1 MMKIKYIFWI
11 AAVLVGYSYLG
22 YPAWLWLRSR
32 WSPRPVRRGFVER
45 SAAPTVSAVMVVRDE
60 EAGIARKLENLLT
73 LDYPQAKLDVVV
85 VSDGSSDRTPA
96 ILADYARDSG
106 LRTGPPPE
114 DRTDARTR
122 VRTLV
127 KPVSQGKA
135 AGLNDAIKLATGEV
149 LLFTDARQQIE
160 SGALRL
166 LIENFADSDVGAA
179 SGELMLG
186 DPASGETGKGMG
198 LYWRIEKKIREL
210 ESASGSVVGATG
222 AIYCARRR
230 LLDASPLPEGTIL
243 DDVLLPMQIVR
254 KGSRV
259 IFDSRARAWD
269 SPDLGEGREFSRKV
283 RTLSGNYQLLQLA
296 PWLLSHENPIRFEF
310 VSHKLSRLAV
320 PFALLAL
327 LIASMLLPQPL
338 YRTALGAQLA
348 FYALSLAALAGVKIG
363 PLSRIADPARTFVVL
378 NSAAMVAFINFV
390 TGRKAVWVR
399 DPA

>member
-1 MMKIKYIFWI
+1 MKMKYTFWI
-11 AAVLVGYSYLG
+11 AAALIGYSYLG

-32 WSPRPVRRGFVER
+32 WSPRPVRRGFVE
-45 SAAPTVSAVMVVRDE
+45 SPAAPAVSALMVVRNE
-60 EAGIARKLENLLT
+60 EAVIARKLENLLT

-85 VSDGSSDRTPA
+85 VSDGSSDRTPS

-106 LRTGPPPE
+106 LPTGAP
-114 DRTDARTR
+114 TR
-122 VRTLV
+122 VRTLL

-135 AGLNDAIKLATGEV
+135 AGLNDAIKLASGEV

-166 LIENFADSDVGAA
+166 LLENFADLDVGAA

-186 DPASGETGKGMG
+186 DPTSGETGKGMG

-210 ESASGSVVGATG
+210 ESASGSVTGATG
-222 AIYCARRR
+222 AIYCARRS
-230 LLDASPLPEGTIL
+230 LLDESPLPQGTIL

-254 KGSRV
+254 KGFRV
-259 IFDSRARAWD
+259 IFDARARAWD
-269 SPDLGEGREFSRKV
+269 SPDLGESREFSRKV

-296 PWLLSHENPIRFEF
+296 PWLLSSENAIRFEF

-327 LIASMLLPQPL
+327 LIASMFLSQPL
-338 YRTALGAQLA
+338 YRAALGAQLA

-378 NSAAMVAFINFV
+378 NSAALVAFINFV

-399 DPA
+399 

>member
-1 MMKIKYIFWI
+1 MTKIKYIFWI
-11 AAVLVGYSYLG
+11 AAALVGYSYLG

-32 WSPRPVRRGFVER
+32 WSPRPVRRGAGG
-45 SAAPTVSAVMVVRDE
+45 SPAAPAVSAVMVVRNE
-60 EAGIARKLENLLT
+60 EAVIARKLDNLLT
-73 LDYPQAKLDVVV
+73 LDYPETQLDVVV
-85 VSDGSSDRTPA
+85 VSDGSSDRTSA

-106 LRTGPPPE
+106 LRT
-114 DRTDARTR
+114 R
-122 VRTLV
+122 VRTLM
-127 KPVSQGKA
+127 KPVSHGKA

-166 LIENFADSDVGAA
+166 LIENFADPDVGAA

-186 DPASGETGKGMG
+186 DPTSGETGKGMG
-198 LYWRIEKKIREL
+198 LYWRMEKKIREL
-210 ESASGSVVGATG
+210 ESASGSVAGATG

-296 PWLLSHENPIRFEF
+296 PWLLSSQNAIRFEF
-310 VSHKLSRLAV
+310 VSHKLSRLVV

-327 LIASMLLPQPL
+327 LIASMFLPQPL
-338 YRTALGAQLA
+338 YRAALGAQLA

-399 DPA
+399 

>member
-1 MMKIKYIFWI
+1 MSCAIMMKIKYIFWF
-11 AAVLVGYSYLG
+11 AAALVGYSYLG
-22 YPAWLWLRSR
+22 YPVWLWLRSW
-32 WSPRPVRRGFVER
+32 WSPRPVRRG
-45 SAAPTVSAVMVVRDE
+45 SATPAVSAVMVVRNE
-60 EAGIARKLENLLT
+60 EAVIARKLENLLT

-96 ILADYARDSG
+96 ILAGYARDS
-106 LRTGPPPE
+106 
-114 DRTDARTR
+114 R
-122 VRTLV
+122 VRTLM
-127 KPVSQGKA
+127 KQVSQGKA

-160 SGALRL
+160 PGALRL
-166 LIENFADSDVGAA
+166 LIENFADPDVGAA

-186 DPASGETGKGMG
+186 DPTSGETGKGTG

-210 ESASGSVVGATG
+210 ESASGSVAGATG
-222 AIYCARRR
+222 AIYCARRS
-230 LLDASPLPEGTIL
+230 LLDASPLPEGAIL

-269 SPDLGEGREFSRKV
+269 LPDLGEGREFSRKV

-296 PWLLSHENPIRFEF
+296 PWLLSSENAIRFEF
-310 VSHKLSRLAV
+310 VSHKLLRLVV

-327 LIASMLLPQPL
+327 LIASMFLPQPL
-338 YRTALGAQLA
+338 YRAALGVQLA

-363 PLSRIADPARTFVVL
+363 PLSRIADLARTFVVL
-378 NSAAMVAFINFV
+378 NSAALVAFINFV

-399 DPA
+399 

>member
-1 MMKIKYIFWI
+1 MAGAAMKIKYIFWF
-11 AAVLVGYSYLG
+11 AAALVGYSYLG
-22 YPAWLWLRSR
+22 YPVWLWLRSR
-32 WSPRPVRRGFVER
+32 WAPRPVRRSSDR
-45 SAAPTVSAVMVVRDE
+45 SSAAAPAVSAVMVVRNE
-60 EAGIARKLENLLT
+60 EAVIARKLENLLT
-73 LDYPQAKLDVVV
+73 LDYPQEKLDIVV
-85 VSDGSSDRTPA
+85 VSDGSSDRTPS
-96 ILADYARDSG
+96 ILAGYAGESG
-106 LRTGPPPE
+106 VG
-114 DRTDARTR
+114 TR
-122 VRTLV
+122 VRILM
-127 KPVSQGKA
+127 KPISQGKA
-135 AGLNDAIKLATGEV
+135 AGLNDAFKLATGDV

-160 SGALRL
+160 SIALRL
-166 LIENFADSDVGAA
+166 LIENFADPDVGAA

-186 DPASGETGKGMG
+186 DPIGGETGKGIG
-198 LYWRIEKKIREL
+198 LYWRVEKKIREL

-222 AIYCARRR
+222 ALYCVRRT

-243 DDVLLPMQIVR
+243 DDVLLPMQVVR
-254 KGSRV
+254 KGFRV
-259 IFDSRARAWD
+259 VFDSRARAWD

-296 PWLLSHENPIRFEF
+296 PWLLSSENAIRFEF

-327 LIASMLLPQPL
+327 LASSIFLRQPL
-338 YRTALGAQLA
+338 YRAALGAQLA

-399 DPA
+399 

>member
-1 MMKIKYIFWI
+1 MTKIKYIFWI
-11 AAVLVGYSYLG
+11 AAALVGYSYLG

-32 WSPRPVRRGFVER
+32 WSPRPVRRSSSQSSGQS
-45 SAAPTVSAVMVVRDE
+45 SAAPAVTAVMVVRNE
-60 EAGIARKLENLLT
+60 EAVIARKLDNLLT
-73 LDYPQAKLDVVV
+73 LDYPHAKLDLVV

-96 ILADYARDSG
+96 ILADYARDSQVRTR
-106 LRTGPPPE
+106 LRT
-114 DRTDARTR
+114 
-122 VRTLV
+122 LI
-127 KPVSQGKA
+127 KPVSEGKA
-135 AGLNDAIKLATGEV
+135 VGLNDAIKLATGDV

-160 SGALRL
+160 SSALRL
-166 LIENFADSDVGAA
+166 LIENFADPDVGAA

-186 DPASGETGKGMG
+186 DPASGETGEGMG
-198 LYWRIEKKIREL
+198 LYWRMEKKIREL

-222 AIYCARRR
+222 AIYCARRT
-230 LLDASPLPEGTIL
+230 LLDDASLLPENTIL

-296 PWLLSHENPIRFEF
+296 PWLLSSQNPIRFEF
-310 VSHKLSRLAV
+310 ITHKLSRLAV

-327 LIASMLLPQPL
+327 LIASMFLPQPF
-338 YRTALGAQLA
+338 YRAALVTQLA

-378 NSAAMVAFINFV
+378 NSAAIVAFINFV
-390 TGRKAVWVR
+390 TGRKAIWVR
-399 DPA
+399 

>member
-1 MMKIKYIFWI
+1 MKMKYIFWI
-11 AAVLVGYSYLG
+11 AAALIGYSYLG

-32 WSPRPVRRGFVER
+32 WSPRPVRRGFVES
-45 SAAPTVSAVMVVRDE
+45 SAAPAVSAVMVVRNE
-60 EAGIARKLENLLT
+60 EAVIARKLENLLT

-96 ILADYARDSG
+96 ILADYARDSA
-106 LRTGPPPE
+106 LPTGAP
-114 DRTDARTR
+114 TR
-122 VRTLV
+122 VRTLL
-127 KPVSQGKA
+127 KAVSQGKA
-135 AGLNDAIKLATGEV
+135 AGLNDAIKLASGEV

-166 LIENFADSDVGAA
+166 LLENFADLDVGAA

-186 DPASGETGKGMG
+186 DPISGETGKGMG

-210 ESASGSVVGATG
+210 ESASGSVAGATG
-222 AIYCARRR
+222 AIYCARRS
-230 LLDASPLPEGTIL
+230 LLDESPLPQGTIL

-254 KGSRV
+254 QGFRV
-259 IFDSRARAWD
+259 VFDARARAWD
-269 SPDLGEGREFSRKV
+269 SPDLGESREFSRKV

-296 PWLLSHENPIRFEF
+296 PWLLSSENAIRFEF

-327 LIASMLLPQPL
+327 LIASMFLPQPL
-338 YRTALGAQLA
+338 YRAALGAQLA

-378 NSAAMVAFINFV
+378 NSAALVAFINFV

-399 DPA
+399 

>member
-1 MMKIKYIFWI
+1 MKMKYTFWI
-11 AAVLVGYSYLG
+11 AAALIGYSYLG

-32 WSPRPVRRGFVER
+32 WSPRPVRRGFVES
-45 SAAPTVSAVMVVRDE
+45 SAAPAVSAVMVVRNE
-60 EAGIARKLENLLT
+60 EAVIARKLENLLT

-96 ILADYARDSG
+96 ILADYARDSA
-106 LRTGPPPE
+106 LPTGAP
-114 DRTDARTR
+114 TR
-122 VRTLV
+122 VRTLL
-127 KPVSQGKA
+127 KAVSQGKA
-135 AGLNDAIKLATGEV
+135 AGLNDAIKLASGEV

-166 LIENFADSDVGAA
+166 LLENFADLDVGAA

-186 DPASGETGKGMG
+186 DPISGETGKGMG

-210 ESASGSVVGATG
+210 ESASGSVAGATG

-230 LLDASPLPEGTIL
+230 LLDESPLPQGTIL

-254 KGSRV
+254 QGFRV
-259 IFDSRARAWD
+259 VFDARARAWD
-269 SPDLGEGREFSRKV
+269 SPDLGESREFSRKV
-283 RTLSGNYQLLQLA
+283 RTLTGNYQLLQLA
-296 PWLLSHENPIRFEF
+296 PWLLSSENAIRFEF

-327 LIASMLLPQPL
+327 LIASMFLPQPL
-338 YRTALGAQLA
+338 YRAALGAQLA

-378 NSAAMVAFINFV
+378 NSAALVAFINFV

-399 DPA
+399 